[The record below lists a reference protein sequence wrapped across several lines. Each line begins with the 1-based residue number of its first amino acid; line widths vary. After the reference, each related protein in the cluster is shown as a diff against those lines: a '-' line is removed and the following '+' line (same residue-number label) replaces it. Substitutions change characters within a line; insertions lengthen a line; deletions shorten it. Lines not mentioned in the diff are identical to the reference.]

1 MNIKRYFNSL
11 LLASIFYSFLIITLL
26 YSFDETTIAPSKN
39 QHSIQNVKFT
49 IINLPKQI
57 QKKVVKKEPQPKK
70 IEQKVVKKIN
80 PKKILPKEIVK
91 KIEPKKKPI
100 TKTKKIVK
108 KLVEQK
114 IQKPTKQMVTN
125 QIKQQKSP
133 PKKETIQTDT
143 KQLVINQNKYY
154 TKIKQTIDKNKSYPK
169 IAVRRGIQGEVKI
182 QFTISKN
189 GELLSFKILDGKK
202 IFFKSISEAIQSSFP
217 ITPPNDIFTS
227 SLDLKLTLHYKLY

>member
-26 YSFDETTIAPSKN
+26 YSFDETTIAPSQN

-70 IEQKVVKKIN
+70 IEERIVKKIN
-80 PKKILPKEIVK
+80 PKKITHKKIVK
-91 KIEPKKKPI
+91 KIEPKKKP
-100 TKTKKIVK
+100 KTKKIVK
-108 KLVEQK
+108 KLVEKK
-114 IQKPTKQMVTN
+114 IQKPIQQIVAN

-133 PKKETIQTDT
+133 TKKETIQTDT

-169 IAVRRGIQGEVKI
+169 IAVRWGIQGKVKI

-189 GELLSFKILDGKK
+189 GELLSYKILDGKK
-202 IFFKSISEAIQSSFP
+202 IFLKSISKAIKNSFP
-217 ITPPNDIFTS
+217 LSPPKDIFTS
-227 SLDLKLTLHYKLY
+227 NLDLKLTLSYKLY